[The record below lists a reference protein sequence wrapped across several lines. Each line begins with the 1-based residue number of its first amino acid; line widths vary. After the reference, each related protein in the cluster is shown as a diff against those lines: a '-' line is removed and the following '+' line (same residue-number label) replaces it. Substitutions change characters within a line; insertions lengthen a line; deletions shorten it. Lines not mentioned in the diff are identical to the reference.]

1 MRICLSYTSFGQ
13 TQCVSF
19 LLKTVDALAKGMN
32 PIGDSAVYASRMGY
46 DSEYQWNP
54 PKLFM
59 FLVSIHSFF
68 GGAPIISSHTHVE
81 NCRT

>member
-1 MRICLSYTSFGQ
+1 MRICLSCTSFGQ

-46 DSEYQWNP
+46 DSKIGHVFAINP
-54 PKLFM
+54 FI
-59 FLVSIHSFF
+59 FW
-68 GGAPIISSHTHVE
+68 GAPIISSHTHVE